1 MSDPFQHVNRKGDI
15 YYLQSNAGSSGQF
28 KYSFSRNPS
37 AQAVVALPDGY
48 EVREHPET
56 AQVVIRRHKPS
67 QIHVAEKTQL
77 EESIRQQAKGL
88 LFMVD
93 LEDRSLIVYTS
104 DMDADVRLMALRGIA
119 PMDEETAL
127 RTHHWML
134 THARYSKMLRFT
146 LTDRMTRRFSLER
159 WCFSGSIDNWILI
172 DGDSTLPELADKYV
186 RHLAQESFFELM
198 GFQSP
203 NSAAC
208 AMQRS

>member
-1 MSDPFQHVNRKGDI
+1 MSNAFQYVNRKGDI
-15 YYLQSNAGSSGQF
+15 YYLQSKAGSSGQL
-28 KYSFSRNPS
+28 KYSFSRKPG
-37 AQAVVALPDGY
+37 AQPVAALPNGY

-67 QIHVAEKTQL
+67 QIHADEKSQL
-77 EESIRQQAKGL
+77 EESIRQQAKRL
-88 LFMVD
+88 LFIVD

-146 LTDRMTRRFSLER
+146 LTDRKTRLFSLER
-159 WCFSGSIDNWILI
+159 WCLSGSIDNWIWI
-172 DGDSTLPELADKYV
+172 DGDSTLPKLADKYV
-186 RHLAQESFFELM
+186 RHLGQESFFEL
-198 GFQSP
+198 
-203 NSAAC
+203 
-208 AMQRS
+208 R